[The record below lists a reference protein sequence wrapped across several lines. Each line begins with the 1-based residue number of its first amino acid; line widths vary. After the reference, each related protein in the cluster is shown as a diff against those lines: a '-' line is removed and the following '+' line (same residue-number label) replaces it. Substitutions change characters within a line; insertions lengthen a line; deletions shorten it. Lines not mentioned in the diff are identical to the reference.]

1 MNCVIHLNK
10 IEWDGWNEIEGYEF
24 LKAIYTKK
32 CNVTKIRVKSVK
44 VEKETL
50 VQDANNTSQ
59 KQLKIKGL
67 F

>member
-1 MNCVIHLNK
+1 MLAYLTN
-10 IEWDGWNEIEGYEF
+10 
-24 LKAIYTKK
+24 TKK
-32 CNVTKIRVKSVK
+32 YNVTKIQVNSVK